1 MKTVFMGT
9 PDFAADILEALT
21 EAGHEVLC
29 SVTREDTQKGRGKA
43 VSFSPVK
50 ELSLKHNIEVFQP
63 HRIKDEDSVRFLK
76 GLGADVF
83 IVAAYGKILSQEI
96 LEIPKYG
103 CVNVHAS
110 LLPKYRGPAPIQQA
124 VINGDKISGVTIMQM
139 DKGVDTGDIL
149 LQRKIALSE
158 DETGESLFEKLSKL
172 GGQALCEALS
182 LMEKGEL
189 CPVKQNDSEAS
200 YTRALTKEDGR
211 LDFTGDA
218 ESLERLVRGLYS
230 WPGSFTFHKGRLLK
244 VFSAKA
250 LSGESYEK
258 LPCGMIV
265 DLKDGITVSTKKG
278 FIRFK
283 EIQLEGKK
291 RMKAEEFLRGYKME
305 TGEFLGQEGG
315 D

>member
-21 EAGHEVLC
+21 EAGHEILC
-29 SVTREDTQKGRGKA
+29 SVTKEDSRKGRGKT

-50 ELSLKHNIEVFQP
+50 ELSVKHKIEVFQP
-63 HRIKDEDSVRFLK
+63 HRIKDEDSVSFLK

-83 IVAAYGKILSQEI
+83 IVAAYGQILSEEI
-96 LEIPKYG
+96 LKIPKYG

-110 LLPKYRGPAPIQQA
+110 LLPKYRGAAPIQQA

-149 LQRKIALSE
+149 LQRQIGLSE
-158 DETGESLFEKLSKL
+158 NETGDSLFEKLSKL

-182 LMEKGEL
+182 LMEKGQL
-189 CPVKQNDSEAS
+189 CPVKQDDSAAS
-200 YTRALTKEDGR
+200 YARALTKEDGR
-211 LDFTGDA
+211 LDFTKDA

-230 WPGSFTFHKGRLLK
+230 WPGSFTFHKGKLLK
-244 VFSAKA
+244 VFEAQA
-250 LSGESYEK
+250 LKEESGEK
-258 LPCGMIV
+258 LPCGMIT
-265 DLKDGITVSTKKG
+265 DLRGGITVSTQKG

-291 RMKAEEFLRGYKME
+291 RMKAEDFLRGFKME

-315 D
+315 I

>member
-29 SVTREDTQKGRGKA
+29 SVTKEDTQKGRGKA

-63 HRIKDEDSVRFLK
+63 HRIKDEESVRFLK

-83 IVAAYGKILSQEI
+83 IVAAYGKILSEEI
-96 LEIPKYG
+96 LKLPKYG

-149 LQRKIALSE
+149 LQREVSLSE
-158 DETGESLFEKLSKL
+158 NETGESLFEKLSKL
-172 GGQALCEALS
+172 GGQALVEALS

-189 CPVKQNDSEAS
+189 TGAKQDSARAS
-200 YTRALTKEDGR
+200 YARALTKEDGR
-211 LDFTGDA
+211 LDFKMEA
-218 ESLERLVRGLYS
+218 ETLERLVRGLYS
-230 WPGSFTFHKGRLLK
+230 WPGSFTYYNGKLLK
-244 VFSAKA
+244 VFEAEA
-250 LSGESYEK
+250 LKEGSFEK
-258 LPCGMIV
+258 FPCGMIV